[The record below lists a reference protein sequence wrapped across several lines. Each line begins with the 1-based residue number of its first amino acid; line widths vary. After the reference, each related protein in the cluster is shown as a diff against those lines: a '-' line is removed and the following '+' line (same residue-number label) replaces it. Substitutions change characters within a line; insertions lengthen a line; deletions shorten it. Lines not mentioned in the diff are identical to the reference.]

1 MVLNR
6 ALRPS
11 TRVKDREHTV
21 INFPR
26 VYIQEISSGGR
37 KIMGVST
44 SIAAFIGWAAQGPT
58 DCAQRVLSFQDFVHQ
73 FGGLDR
79 RSLLGYAIQHFFA
92 NGGQEAYVVRLA
104 ADDAVTASVTI
115 DAKLLVTAVSPGS
128 WANDYRI
135 ETKQDSLDA
144 TRFGLAVIHQP
155 SGQPAVKLESFENLS
170 MQESDSR
177 FVINIV
183 NAKSAYVQVALSGA
197 PATPPAET
205 AAYPFSTA
213 GSAGT
218 PLNPNEA
225 DFESKLIPVGK
236 DGGIYLLDQ
245 VDLINILCVPGE
257 TTATVV
263 ASLQKYCHDRR
274 AFLII
279 DSPKGATLAAMQSA
293 PSLSAVGT
301 DASNSALYFPWIRAQ
316 DPLDEN
322 RVRAFPPSGFVA
334 GIYARTDNHRGVWK
348 APAGIETTVSG
359 AIGTEMPLTD
369 DENGTLNRLGI
380 NCIRTWP
387 VRGPVVWGSCTLH
400 GNDALASEWK
410 YVSVRRLALFIEESL
425 LRGTWWIVFEPND
438 ESLWSEVRLSVDAF
452 MNDLFRQGALQGTTP
467 REAYFVKCDRQT
479 MTANDINYGI
489 VNILVG
495 FAALKPDEFMLIRIQ
510 QKASLVKA

>member
-1 MVLNR
+1 M
-6 ALRPS
+6 
-11 TRVKDREHTV
+11 
-21 INFPR
+21 INSPG
-26 VYIQEISSGGR
+26 VYIQEIPSGGR
-37 KIMGVST
+37 NITGVST

-58 DCAQRVLSFQDFVHQ
+58 DCAQRVLSFQDFEHQ

-92 NGGQEAYVVRLA
+92 NGGQETYVVRLA
-104 ADDAVTASVTI
+104 ADDAATASVTI

-128 WANDYRI
+128 WANDYTI

-144 TRFGLAVIHQP
+144 MRFGLVVIHQP
-155 SGQPAVKLESFENLS
+155 SGKPAVKLESFESLS
-170 MQESDSR
+170 MQETDSR
-177 FVINIV
+177 FVMSIIN
-183 NAKSAYVQVALSGA
+183 AESTYVKVALIGA
-197 PATPPAET
+197 PTTPPADT
-205 AAYPFSTA
+205 SASPFSTA

-225 DFESKLIPVGK
+225 DFESKLIPVGT

-257 TTATVV
+257 STANVV

-279 DSPKGATLAAMQSA
+279 DSPKGATLATMQSS
-293 PSLSAVGT
+293 PSLTAVGT
-301 DASNSALYFPWIRAQ
+301 DASNSALYFPWIRVQ

-322 RVRAFPPSGFVA
+322 RVRAFPPSGLVA
-334 GIYARTDNHRGVWK
+334 GVYARTDSHRGVWK

-359 AIGTEMPLTD
+359 AIGTEIPLTD
-369 DENGTLNRLGI
+369 DENGTLNPLGI

-387 VRGPVVWGSCTLH
+387 DRGTVVWGSRTLL
-400 GNDALASEWK
+400 GNDAFASVWK

-425 LRGTWWIVFEPND
+425 LRGTRWIVFESNN
-438 ESLWSEVRLSVDAF
+438 ESLWSQVRLLVDAF

-495 FAALKPDEFMLIRIQ
+495 FAPLKPAEFVVIRIQ
-510 QKASLVKA
+510 QKASSEKA